1 MNDLNYI
8 FFEEYKRLDK
18 LCGELYDAPHGVT
31 HYIDDMKSAP
41 QDSYR
46 RISSWNTDLRELIRL
61 RHIRN
66 YLAHAEGA
74 FHEDVCVQSDIDLI
88 KNFHQRIMNQS
99 DPLAMLSKMSQPKQQ
114 QSESVHNYY
123 HTSSSQIYN
132 RKDAAWDNEDKE
144 PNIVYLLLASMGI
157 AAAIL
162 FVFFLFLI

>member
-18 LCGELYDAPHGVT
+18 LCGELYDAPYGVT

-41 QDSYR
+41 RDSYR

-114 QSESVHNYY
+114 QSESVHNY

-132 RKDAAWDNEDKE
+132 RKDAALDNEDKE
-144 PNIVYLLLASMGI
+144 PNIVYMILASMGI

-162 FVFFLFLI
+162 FIFFLFLI

>member
-18 LCGELYDAPHGVT
+18 LCGELYNTPYGVT

-41 QDSYR
+41 RDSYR

-74 FHEDVCVQSDIDLI
+74 FHEE
-88 KNFHQRIMNQS
+88 N
-99 DPLAMLSKMSQPKQQ
+99 LSFAIVEASIIHLP
-114 QSESVHNYY
+114 SRSVHS
-123 HTSSSQIYN
+123 HT
-132 RKDAAWDNEDKE
+132 
-144 PNIVYLLLASMGI
+144 
-157 AAAIL
+157 
-162 FVFFLFLI
+162 F